1 MKVNVCG
8 LNYEV
13 IEVEDSFDD
22 TCHMGLIEYKNLLI
36 KINKNM
42 HSEVKEETLCHEMVH
57 GILTH
62 MGYDNLSNDE
72 RFVQALGN
80 AIYQGFEVKKFMEE
94 EQK

>member
-1 MKVNVCG
+1 
-8 LNYEV
+8 
-13 IEVEDSFDD
+13 
-22 TCHMGLIEYKNLLI
+22 
-36 KINKNM
+36 M

-94 EQK
+94 ELK